1 MKWKKK
7 RIKKSMLDTN
17 KLSTEN
23 TYAYAVD
30 ILLVFVRL
38 TFQSEVIKIEIL
50 VRMYWKTWS
59 KAFSG
64 GV

>member
-1 MKWKKK
+1 
-7 RIKKSMLDTN
+7 MLDTN

-50 VRMYWKTWS
+50 VRMHWKTWS
-59 KAFSG
+59 KAFAG
-64 GV
+64 RV